1 MKNNKET
8 VPANESGYTEVIN
21 REDITYVDLT
31 LDRAFK
37 KVYGTR
43 GNEDI
48 LLMLLKLPKLKTD
61 RSLLAEN
68 EKILYLIHNSGK
80 MKSRPIEFQS
90 PKFDKLFQL
99 ITFAGMNREDQME
112 YLAELDKR
120 LIRNS
125 ELQAAM
131 ENGEALGF
139 VNGERSK
146 ARQTAS
152 IMKSKGLDFKLIV
165 ECTGLSIEDIE
176 KL

>member
-1 MKNNKET
+1 MKSNKET

-48 LLMLLKLPKLKTD
+48 LLMLLNAILPEKHICKV
-61 RSLLAEN
+61 SLREQDQIPDHK
-68 EKILYLIHNSGK
+68 EER
-80 MKSRPIEFQS
+80 KSIFDVNCGTQS

-131 ENGEALGF
+131 ENGFLD
-139 VNGERSK
+139 GEKNK

-152 IMKSKGLDFKLIV
+152 AMKADGFPAETISRY
-165 ECTGLSIEDIE
+165 TGLSIEEIE